1 MDDKAKV
8 KDSLSLDDSGQ
19 SRKKD
24 LDLDPMGEFGK
35 VVNDSF
41 DTIFNKEL
49 DLEIEEVP
57 MVLFELHENALFY
70 IEREEWD
77 KALVLLQKAQI
88 IIEQAN
94 VEKFKK
100 DRLIIIIIFHNTAL
114 CYQMLGSLE
123 DSALFLETCILNLEI
138 LSMMPLFQK
147 TDVKCKLLSLECLLR
162 MQL

>member
-1 MDDKAKV
+1 MEDKAKM
-8 KDSLSLDDSGQ
+8 KDGLTTDEGPA
-19 SRKKD
+19 SRKKE
-24 LDLDPMGEFGK
+24 LDMEGLGEMSK
-35 VVNDSF
+35 VVDDSF

-70 IEREEWD
+70 IDREEWD

-114 CYQMLGSLE
+114 
-123 DSALFLETCILNLEI
+123 
-138 LSMMPLFQK
+138 
-147 TDVKCKLLSLECLLR
+147 
-162 MQL
+162 